1 MDTEL
6 QDAQITGDRVLL
18 ERLVSN
24 LIDNAVRHNVP
35 GGWVTASIRRHEG
48 RVELAV
54 ANGGES
60 VPADQVTGLFEPF
73 RRLSGR
79 AGERAARRAPA
90 LACPSS
96 HRWPGARWRCRGA
109 CQGRWRPGG
118 TDQPASDSSLTA
130 G

>member
-79 AGERAARRAPA
+79 AGGPPGTGLGLSIVASMARRTVAMP
-90 LACPSS
+90 
-96 HRWPGARWRCRGA
+96 RRMPGPMAAWRYRSA
-109 CQGRWRPGG
+109 CQR
-118 TDQPASDSSLTA
+118 
-130 G
+130 